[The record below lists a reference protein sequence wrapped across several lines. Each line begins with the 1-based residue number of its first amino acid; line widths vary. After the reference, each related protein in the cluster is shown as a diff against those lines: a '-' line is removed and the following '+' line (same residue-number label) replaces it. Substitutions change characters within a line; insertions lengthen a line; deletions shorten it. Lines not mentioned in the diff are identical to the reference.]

1 MNCYEWHLTAYDG
14 SGEPVEVYYSIDGGE
29 DAVQYH
35 RGGHGTP
42 ASHASINVERFVF
55 KGIDITDVVFELL
68 GPNGLGE
75 LELEIEEDIQDGFGL
90 DIEDF
95 ME

>member
-1 MNCYEWHLTAYDG
+1 MTEAVNPLKCITALTA
-14 SGEPVEVYYSIDGGE
+14 VKTLCSIT
-29 DAVQYH
+29 AAA
-35 RGGHGTP
+35 TP